1 MPSAFAARL
10 ALIVGN
16 DTYKNVAS
24 LRNARADAS
33 AVASALRS
41 FGFKVTLIHDSN
53 ERGFRAELRTFKETV
68 SEGDDVV
75 FFFSGHGVQ
84 LGTANYLLPVDIR
97 GESEDQ
103 VKDEA
108 IPLQRVLDD
117 LADKKARFSLMI
129 IDACRDNPFRG
140 RGRALGGRG
149 LAPTTAA
156 TGQMIIY
163 SAGSGQQALD
173 QLSATDTNPNGL
185 FSRVFLK
192 EIDKVGQPV
201 DRVLRNVREE
211 VVRLGR
217 SVGHEQVPALY
228 DQSLGDF
235 FFRQSGDSASNLKP
249 SATVSPAQPIAT
261 QPAGKPADIKQPA
274 IAFAV
279 FDGDPITSI
288 GVVRIVNSDLGRSGR
303 FRFVESGGTVMSE
316 NQRPDVT
323 PWVRR
328 GADYLVG
335 GSTAKL
341 PDGRT
346 DVRFRAWDL
355 KTASDLGGQSFNV
368 GPEDLRLSA
377 HRISDWLQK
386 KITGVPGNY
395 SRRVA
400 KVVSE
405 EGRFR
410 LFVSDS
416 DGANP
421 QSALSSPKPIALPI
435 WSPSG
440 SELAYLS
447 FESGQPEFY
456 VHQVASGKRARN
468 ADASKLVVA
477 ACTFE
482 LGALQSGT
490 ESLRGDWLKDDW
502 DSTLS
507 TGCRSKMMAAL
518 GENKF

>member
-1 MPSAFAARL
+1 
-10 ALIVGN
+10 
-16 DTYKNVAS
+16 
-24 LRNARADAS
+24 LR
-33 AVASALRS
+33 
-41 FGFKVTLIHDSN
+41 
-53 ERGFRAELRTFKETV
+53 
-68 SEGDDVV
+68 
-75 FFFSGHGVQ
+75 
-84 LGTANYLLPVDIR
+84 
-97 GESEDQ
+97 
-103 VKDEA
+103 
-108 IPLQRVLDD
+108 
-117 LADKKARFSLMI
+117 
-129 IDACRDNPFRG
+129 
-140 RGRALGGRG
+140 
-149 LAPTTAA
+149 
-156 TGQMIIY
+156 
-163 SAGSGQQALD
+163 
-173 QLSATDTNPNGL
+173 
-185 FSRVFLK
+185 
-192 EIDKVGQPV
+192 EIDKIGQPV
-201 DRVLRNVREE
+201 DRILRNVREE

-235 FFRQSGDSASNLKP
+235 FFRQGSGNPVSALNPPPVVALAEP
-249 SATVSPAQPIAT
+249 VAAQPASRLIDNQ
-261 QPAGKPADIKQPA
+261 QPVV
-274 IAFAV
+274 AFAV
-279 FDGDPITSI
+279 FAGDPVTST
-288 GVVRIVNSDLGRSGR
+288 GVVRIMNSDLGRSGR
-303 FRFVESGGTVMSE
+303 FRLVDSDGIVMSE

-405 EGRFR
+405 EGRYR
-410 LFVSDS
+410 LLVSDS

-456 VHQVASGKRARN
+456 VHHVASGKRARN

-482 LGALQSGT
+482 LGAFQSGT

-507 TGCRSKMMAAL
+507 TGCRSKMTAAL
-518 GENKF
+518 GENIF

>member
-41 FGFKVTLIHDSN
+41 FGFKVTLIQDSN

-173 QLSATDTNPNGL
+173 QL
-185 FSRVFLK
+185 
-192 EIDKVGQPV
+192 
-201 DRVLRNVREE
+201 
-211 VVRLGR
+211 
-217 SVGHEQVPALY
+217 
-228 DQSLGDF
+228 
-235 FFRQSGDSASNLKP
+235 
-249 SATVSPAQPIAT
+249 
-261 QPAGKPADIKQPA
+261 
-274 IAFAV
+274 
-279 FDGDPITSI
+279 
-288 GVVRIVNSDLGRSGR
+288 RI
-303 FRFVESGGTVMSE
+303 
-316 NQRPDVT
+316 
-323 PWVRR
+323 
-328 GADYLVG
+328 
-335 GSTAKL
+335 
-341 PDGRT
+341 
-346 DVRFRAWDL
+346 
-355 KTASDLGGQSFNV
+355 
-368 GPEDLRLSA
+368 
-377 HRISDWLQK
+377 
-386 KITGVPGNY
+386 
-395 SRRVA
+395 
-400 KVVSE
+400 
-405 EGRFR
+405 
-410 LFVSDS
+410 
-416 DGANP
+416 
-421 QSALSSPKPIALPI
+421 
-435 WSPSG
+435 
-440 SELAYLS
+440 
-447 FESGQPEFY
+447 
-456 VHQVASGKRARN
+456 
-468 ADASKLVVA
+468 
-477 ACTFE
+477 
-482 LGALQSGT
+482 
-490 ESLRGDWLKDDW
+490 
-502 DSTLS
+502 
-507 TGCRSKMMAAL
+507 
-518 GENKF
+518 